1 MKANKGEIINGPHNR
16 FGKRAAHRSGNLSSA
31 TKRAMEERKLDRLV
45 VVSWKDRASSELDL
59 P

>member
-1 MKANKGEIINGPHNR
+1 MKANKGEIINGSHNR
-16 FGKRAAHRSGNLSSA
+16 FGKRAAHRSCNLSSA

-45 VVSWKDRASSELDL
+45 VVSLRDRASSELDS